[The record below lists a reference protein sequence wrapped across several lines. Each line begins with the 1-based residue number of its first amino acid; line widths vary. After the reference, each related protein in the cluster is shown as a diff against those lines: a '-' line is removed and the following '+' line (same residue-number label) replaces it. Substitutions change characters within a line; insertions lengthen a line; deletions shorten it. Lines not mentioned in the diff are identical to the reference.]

1 MVPPLSNVGNHRPR
15 PSRVDSKMS
24 GLKKNRQPVESLGH
38 ENARTKK
45 KGTTVAE
52 DDIEYFLVLDG
63 NIVGATPQIYRRLT
77 P

>member
-1 MVPPLSNVGNHRPR
+1 
-15 PSRVDSKMS
+15 MS